1 LSHVLFGK
9 PVSNAKRPYRDG
21 DCSAQPD
28 WHVSWFELQADRQVP
43 PATALRLEAG
53 LLLGLG
59 GATGTWG
66 TTQLVRQFAACEL
79 QVIMQL
85 VVVEVCA

>member
-1 LSHVLFGK
+1 LNTRK
-9 PVSNAKRPYRDG
+9 PYGDG
-21 DCSAQPD
+21 DCNAQPD

-43 PATALRLEAG
+43 PVTALRLGAG

-59 GATGTWG
+59 GATGTCG
-66 TTQLVRQFAACEL
+66 TTQLVRQFAACAL

-85 VVVEVCA
+85 VTLEVWA